1 MTGTVEINVTSVI
14 LKVVAAMDSE
24 TISMVP
30 LEIMLIVTH
39 VIVVPALVIASVTSV
54 KTMVEVSETITM
66 ETMLTVTHV
75 IVVLT
80 LVPTSVPSVKTVEA
94 TTAII
99 REASQKG
106 AHKMN
111 PKLMTKKMRS
121 PRSIPDFSIQIVD
134 PTATLVPAVIAT
146 VEVNVTS
153 VMVRVA
159 AVDLE
164 TITAET
170 MLTVTLVIV
179 LVLAYVTI
187 NVTSVKTMVLVTVM
201 VALA

>member
-1 MTGTVEINVTSVI
+1 VTATVEVNVTSVI
-14 LKVVAAMDSE
+14 LKVVAVDLE
-24 TISMVP
+24 TISMAAA
-30 LEIMLIVTH
+30 EIMSIVTL
-39 VIVVPALVIASVTSV
+39 VIVVLALVTASVTSV
-54 KTMVEVSETITM
+54 KTMEEDLETAM
-66 ETMLTVTHV
+66 ETMLTVTHA
-75 IVVLT
+75 IAVLA

-111 PKLMTKKMRS
+111 PKLMTKKMRL
-121 PRSIPDFSIQIVD
+121 IPDFSIQIVD
-134 PTATLVPAVIAT
+134 PTATLVTAVTAT

-153 VMVRVA
+153 VMARVA

-164 TITAET
+164 TTMAEGV

-179 LVLAYVTI
+179 ALIHVTMG
-187 NVTSVKTMVLVTVM
+187 VPSVVPMRWIWNYKQQPRKLC
-201 VALA
+201 